1 MHSDPLISE
10 PAHQILVASQTA
22 PGHRVLISEAA
33 PTTNVMFDQLEY
45 LVGPRKPRV
54 SGRCQDCIRLR
65 EIEGWLLQPFR
76 TTEIRKLRTSPTRSS
91 HYIRAERLSILL
103 QNDAIEKCRAVP
115 LAVPVL
121 GGRRPLRALW

>member
-22 PGHRVLISEAA
+22 PGHRVSYIEAA

-45 LVGPRKPRV
+45 LVGHASQGCRA
-54 SGRCQDCIRLR
+54 GCQDCIRLR

-76 TTEIRKLRTSPTRSS
+76 ATEIRKQRT
-91 HYIRAERLSILL
+91 IL
-103 QNDAIEKCRAVP
+103 AT
-115 LAVPVL
+115 
-121 GGRRPLRALW
+121 